1 VEQFTASIDVDR
13 RLYRHDIAGSIA
25 HAQMLRHQGLLTEA
39 EEQAIVR
46 GLKEIE
52 GEIAAGTFVFR
63 TEDEDIHMAIER
75 ALIARIGEAGKK
87 LHTGRSRNDQIALD
101 LRLFLREEGKRT
113 QAQVASLRA
122 CLLDLAIQER
132 ETVMPGYTHLQ
143 QAQPVLLAHYFLAY
157 EAMFARDEE
166 RLGDFQK
173 RVNVMPLGVG
183 ALAGSGLPL
192 DRLMVAKLLDFPK
205 VTTNS
210 MDTVADRDFVAEFIF
225 IAALLMMHMSR
236 LCEDLIIWST
246 AEFGFVEFAEG
257 YATGSS
263 LMPQKKNPDVA
274 ELIRGKTG
282 RVYGHLVAILTILK
296 GLPMTYNRD
305 LQEDKVVL
313 FDTMDTL
320 QAALDILPAL
330 LTHLTFNRTRM
341 AEEAERGYTTA
352 TDMVEYLVEK
362 GVPFREAHGVVG
374 KLVAQAI
381 EEGKNWDEMSLDE
394 FRRFHPAFAADVA
407 SLLTARASIG
417 RKRTIGGTAPERV
430 ADQITSAQE
439 RNLCDE

>member
-1 VEQFTASIDVDR
+1 MQETDDLILVYIDGIAVTWEGATR
-13 RLYRHDIAGSIA
+13 RC
-25 HAQMLRHQGLLTEA
+25 
-39 EEQAIVR
+39 
-46 GLKEIE
+46 E

-282 RVYGHLVAILTILK
+282 RYMGTS
-296 GLPMTYNRD
+296 LPSSR
-305 LQEDKVVL
+305 
-313 FDTMDTL
+313 
-320 QAALDILPAL
+320 
-330 LTHLTFNRTRM
+330 
-341 AEEAERGYTTA
+341 
-352 TDMVEYLVEK
+352 
-362 GVPFREAHGVVG
+362 
-374 KLVAQAI
+374 
-381 EEGKNWDEMSLDE
+381 S
-394 FRRFHPAFAADVA
+394 
-407 SLLTARASIG
+407 
-417 RKRTIGGTAPERV
+417 
-430 ADQITSAQE
+430 
-439 RNLCDE
+439 